1 MDAAQYPDANAPP
14 VITNAS
20 APPAPVVGDLA
31 YDTVRD
37 RYGVV
42 MERTPGQVRL
52 RPKGGGLE
60 WAARPEHVEL
70 ARAGEALSPQVA
82 RADARSRG
90 ELL

>member
-1 MDAAQYPDANAPP
+1 MDATQHPDTNDPSVSPAPP
-14 VITNAS
+14 T
-20 APPAPVVGDLA
+20 PVVGDLA

-42 MERTPGQVRL
+42 MERTPGQVHL
-52 RPKGGGLE
+52 RPKGGGRE
-60 WAARPEHVEL
+60 WVARPEHVEL

-82 RADARSRG
+82 EANARSRG